1 MYCINC
7 GAKLPPGHKF
17 CGMCGTRVPVIE
29 DIQPAPVAET
39 KEEPAPQ
46 PVVQPEPVPEP
57 VVQSEPIPQPVVQPE
72 PVPEPVVQP
81 EPIPQPVVQPEPV
94 PEPVVQSEPI
104 PQPVVQPE
112 PVPEPVV
119 QPEPIPQP
127 VVQPEPVPEPIV
139 QQETV
144 PQPVVQPEPIPE
156 PIAQPEPVEQ
166 PIVQPEPIS
175 QPVHQPEPVPQP
187 VVQPEPVSQPIKPQP
202 VSQPQYQPQTGETV
216 APLDFVSAV
225 KLAVGNIMNFGG
237 RARRSEFWWWT
248 LVVSVAAVVFLFIPY
263 LRALAV
269 LGWTALVASAV
280 VRRLHDSD
288 APDIIAF
295 AFIGLSLVFSV
306 FNGLRLLGVV
316 DEVYSLERA
325 FYGGSG
331 AVLNL
336 LYLACGII
344 TLIAWGIVVFFA
356 VKDSGCDDNK
366 WGQNPKSTAS

>member
-29 DIQPAPVAET
+29 DLQPTPVAET

-46 PVVQPEPVPEP
+46 P

-94 PEPVVQSEPI
+94 P
-104 PQPVVQPE
+104 QPVVQPE
-112 PVPEPVV
+112 PIPEQVEQPVV

-127 VVQPEPVPEPIV
+127 VVQPEPVE
-139 QQETV
+139 
-144 PQPVVQPEPIPE
+144 QPVVQPEPIS
-156 PIAQPEPVEQ
+156 QQ
-166 PIVQPEPIS
+166 VQ
-175 QPVHQPEPVPQP
+175 QPEPVPQP

-202 VSQPQYQPQTGETV
+202 VSQPQYQSQTGETV

-366 WGQNPKSTAS
+366 WGANPKSTAS

>member
-7 GAKLPPGHKF
+7 GAKLPPGNKF
-17 CGMCGTRVPVIE
+17 CGMCGARVPVIE
-29 DIQPAPVAET
+29 DIQQTPVAET

-46 PVVQPEPVPEP
+46 PVVQPEPVQE
-57 VVQSEPIPQPVVQPE
+57 PVVQPE
-72 PVPEPVVQP
+72 PVQQPVVEPEPVQQP

-94 PEPVVQSEPI
+94 SQPI
-104 PQPVVQPE
+104 AQPE
-112 PVPEPVV
+112 PVSEPVA
-119 QPEPIPQP
+119 QPEPA
-127 VVQPEPVPEPIV
+127 
-139 QQETV
+139 
-144 PQPVVQPEPIPE
+144 PE
-156 PIAQPEPVEQ
+156 PIAQPEPV
-166 PIVQPEPIS
+166 P
-175 QPVHQPEPVPQP
+175 
-187 VVQPEPVSQPIKPQP
+187 QPEPVSQPIKPQP
-202 VSQPQYQPQTGETV
+202 VSQPQYQPQPGETV
-216 APLDFVSAV
+216 ASLDFVSAV

-366 WGQNPKSTAS
+366 WGANPKSAAS

>member
-29 DIQPAPVAET
+29 DLQPTPVAET

-57 VVQSEPIPQPVVQPE
+57 VVQPEPVQQPVVEPEPVQQPEPIPQPVVQPEPIPESIAQPEPVPQPAVQPEPVPQPVVLPEPVLQPIAQPE

-81 EPIPQPVVQPEPV
+81 EP
-94 PEPVVQSEPI
+94 
-104 PQPVVQPE
+104 
-112 PVPEPVV
+112 
-119 QPEPIPQP
+119 
-127 VVQPEPVPEPIV
+127 VPEPIV
-139 QQETV
+139 
-144 PQPVVQPEPIPE
+144 
-156 PIAQPEPVEQ
+156 
-166 PIVQPEPIS
+166 
-175 QPVHQPEPVPQP
+175 QPEPVPQP
-187 VVQPEPVSQPIKPQP
+187 VVQPEPISQPVVQPEPISQPVVQPEPVSQPIQPRP

-366 WGQNPKSTAS
+366 WGQNPKSVAY

>member
-29 DIQPAPVAET
+29 DLQPTPVAET

-46 PVVQPEPVPEP
+46 PVVQP
-57 VVQSEPIPQPVVQPE
+57 
-72 PVPEPVVQP
+72 
-81 EPIPQPVVQPEPV
+81 
-94 PEPVVQSEPI
+94 EPI

-156 PIAQPEPVEQ
+156 PVEQPVVQPEPIPEPIAQPEPVEQ

-175 QPVHQPEPVPQP
+175 QSVHQPEPVPQP

-202 VSQPQYQPQTGETV
+202 VSQPQYQPQPGETV
-216 APLDFVSAV
+216 ASLDFVSAV

-248 LVVSVAAVVFLFIPY
+248 LVVSVVAVVFLFIPY

-280 VRRLHDSD
+280 VRRLHDSN

-325 FYGGSG
+325 FYGGFG

-366 WGQNPKSTAS
+366 WGQNPKSVAS

>member
-29 DIQPAPVAET
+29 DLQPTPVAET

-46 PVVQPEPVPEP
+46 PVVQPEP
-57 VVQSEPIPQPVVQPE
+57 IPQPVA
-72 PVPEPVVQP
+72 
-81 EPIPQPVVQPEPV
+81 
-94 PEPVVQSEPI
+94 
-104 PQPVVQPE
+104 QPE

-139 QQETV
+139 QQEPV

-156 PIAQPEPVEQ
+156 PIAQPEPVPESIAQ
-166 PIVQPEPIS
+166 PEPVPEPVVQPEPVPEPVVQPEPVPQPVVQPEPIS

-202 VSQPQYQPQTGETV
+202 VSQPQYQPQPGETV

-248 LVVSVAAVVFLFIPY
+248 LVVSVAAVIFLFIPY

-325 FYGGSG
+325 FYGGFG

-344 TLIAWGIVVFFA
+344 TLIAWGIVVSFA

>member
-7 GAKLPPGHKF
+7 GAKLPPGNKF
-17 CGMCGTRVPVIE
+17 CGMCGARVPVIE
-29 DIQPAPVAET
+29 NIQPTPVAET
-39 KEEPAPQ
+39 KEEPVQ
-46 PVVQPEPVPEP
+46 EPVVQPEPVQQPVVEPEP
-57 VVQSEPIPQPVVQPE
+57 VQQPEPISQPVVQPE

-94 PEPVVQSEPI
+94 SQ
-104 PQPVVQPE
+104 
-112 PVPEPVV
+112 
-119 QPEPIPQP
+119 
-127 VVQPEPVPEPIV
+127 
-139 QQETV
+139 
-144 PQPVVQPEPIPE
+144 
-156 PIAQPEPVEQ
+156 PIAQPEPVSE
-166 PIVQPEPIS
+166 PVAQPEPAPEPIA
-175 QPVHQPEPVPQP
+175 QPEPVPQP

-344 TLIAWGIVVFFA
+344 TLIAWGIIVFFA

-366 WGQNPKSTAS
+366 WGQNPKSAAS

>member
-81 EPIPQPVVQPEPV
+81 
-94 PEPVVQSEPI
+94 EPI

-202 VSQPQYQPQTGETV
+202 VSQPQYQPQPGETV
-216 APLDFVSAV
+216 ASLDFVSAV

-366 WGQNPKSTAS
+366 WGANPKSAAS

>member
-29 DIQPAPVAET
+29 DLQPTPVAET
-39 KEEPAPQ
+39 KEEPA
-46 PVVQPEPVPEP
+46 
-57 VVQSEPIPQPVVQPE
+57 PQPVVQPE

-81 EPIPQPVVQPEPV
+81 EPIPQPVVQPG
-94 PEPVVQSEPI
+94 
-104 PQPVVQPE
+104 

-127 VVQPEPVPEPIV
+127 VVQPEPVP
-139 QQETV
+139 
-144 PQPVVQPEPIPE
+144 QPVVQPEPIPE
-156 PIAQPEPVEQ
+156 QVEQPVVQPEPIPQPVVQPEPVEQ
-166 PIVQPEPIS
+166 PVVQPEPIS
-175 QPVHQPEPVPQP
+175 QQVQQPEPVPQP

-202 VSQPQYQPQTGETV
+202 VSQPQYQSQTGETV

-366 WGQNPKSTAS
+366 WGANPKSTAS

>member
-81 EPIPQPVVQPEPV
+81 
-94 PEPVVQSEPI
+94 EPI

-325 FYGGSG
+325 LYGGSG

-366 WGQNPKSTAS
+366 WGANPKSAAS

>member
-46 PVVQPEPVPEP
+46 PVVQSEPVEQPEDQPEPVEQPEVQPEP
-57 VVQSEPIPQPVVQPE
+57 VEQPEVQPEPVEQPVAQPEPVEQPVVQPE
-72 PVPEPVVQP
+72 PVE
-81 EPIPQPVVQPEPV
+81 QPVVQPEPV
-94 PEPVVQSEPI
+94 EQPVV
-104 PQPVVQPE
+104 QPVVQPE
-112 PVPEPVV
+112 
-119 QPEPIPQP
+119 Q
-127 VVQPEPVPEPIV
+127 
-139 QQETV
+139 
-144 PQPVVQPEPIPE
+144 
-156 PIAQPEPVEQ
+156 
-166 PIVQPEPIS
+166 
-175 QPVHQPEPVPQP
+175 
-187 VVQPEPVSQPIKPQP
+187 VSQPIQPQP
-202 VSQPQYQPQTGETV
+202 VSQPQYQPQRGETV

-269 LGWTALVASAV
+269 LGWTVLVASAV
-280 VRRLHDSD
+280 VRRLHDTN

-295 AFIGLSLVFSV
+295 AFTGLSLVFSV

-325 FYGGSG
+325 FYGGFG

-366 WGQNPKSTAS
+366 WGANPKSAVS

>member
-7 GAKLPPGHKF
+7 GAKLPPGNKF
-17 CGMCGTRVPVIE
+17 CGMCGARVPVIE
-29 DIQPAPVAET
+29 DIQPTPVAET

-46 PVVQPEPVPEP
+46 PVVQPEPVQEP
-57 VVQSEPIPQPVVQPE
+57 VVQPEPVQQPVVEPDPVQQPEPIPQPVVQPE

-94 PEPVVQSEPI
+94 SQPI
-104 PQPVVQPE
+104 AQPE
-112 PVPEPVV
+112 PVSEPVA
-119 QPEPIPQP
+119 QPEPA
-127 VVQPEPVPEPIV
+127 
-139 QQETV
+139 
-144 PQPVVQPEPIPE
+144 PE
-156 PIAQPEPVEQ
+156 PIAQPEPV
-166 PIVQPEPIS
+166 P
-175 QPVHQPEPVPQP
+175 QPVVQPEPVPQP

-202 VSQPQYQPQTGETV
+202 VSQPQYQPQPGETV
-216 APLDFVSAV
+216 ASLDFVSAV

-366 WGQNPKSTAS
+366 WGQNPKSAAS

>member
-29 DIQPAPVAET
+29 DLQPTPVAET

-46 PVVQPEPVPEP
+46 T
-57 VVQSEPIPQPVVQPE
+57 VVQSEPIPQPVAQ
-72 PVPEPVVQP
+72 
-81 EPIPQPVVQPEPV
+81 
-94 PEPVVQSEPI
+94 
-104 PQPVVQPE
+104 
-112 PVPEPVV
+112 PEPVV

-156 PIAQPEPVEQ
+156 PVEQPVVQPEPIPQPVVQPEPVEQ

-202 VSQPQYQPQTGETV
+202 VSQPQYQPQPGETV
-216 APLDFVSAV
+216 ASLDFVSAV

-366 WGQNPKSTAS
+366 WGQNPKSAAS

>member
-46 PVVQPEPVPEP
+46 PVVQPEPVEQPEVQPEPVEQPEVQPEPVEQPEVQPEPVEQPVAQPEPVEQP
-57 VVQSEPIPQPVVQPE
+57 VVQSEPVEQPVVQPE
-72 PVPEPVVQP
+72 PVE
-81 EPIPQPVVQPEPV
+81 QPV
-94 PEPVVQSEPI
+94 
-104 PQPVVQPE
+104 
-112 PVPEPVV
+112 
-119 QPEPIPQP
+119 
-127 VVQPEPVPEPIV
+127 
-139 QQETV
+139 
-144 PQPVVQPEPIPE
+144 
-156 PIAQPEPVEQ
+156 AQPEPVEQ
-166 PIVQPEPIS
+166 PV
-175 QPVHQPEPVPQP
+175 VQP
-187 VVQPEPVSQPIKPQP
+187 VVQPEQVSQPIQPQP
-202 VSQPQYQPQTGETV
+202 VSQPQYQPQIGETV

-225 KLAVGNIMNFGG
+225 KLAAGNIMNFGG

-280 VRRLHDSD
+280 VRRLHDTN

-295 AFIGLSLVFSV
+295 AFTGLSLVFSV

-366 WGQNPKSTAS
+366 WGANPKSTAS

>member
-7 GAKLPPGHKF
+7 GAKLPPGNKF
-17 CGMCGTRVPVIE
+17 CGMCGARVPVIE
-29 DIQPAPVAET
+29 DIQQTPVAET

-46 PVVQPEPVPEP
+46 PVVQPEPVQE
-57 VVQSEPIPQPVVQPE
+57 PVVQPE
-72 PVPEPVVQP
+72 PVQQPVVEPEPVQQP

-94 PEPVVQSEPI
+94 SQ
-104 PQPVVQPE
+104 
-112 PVPEPVV
+112 
-119 QPEPIPQP
+119 
-127 VVQPEPVPEPIV
+127 
-139 QQETV
+139 
-144 PQPVVQPEPIPE
+144 
-156 PIAQPEPVEQ
+156 PIAQPEPVSE
-166 PIVQPEPIS
+166 PVAQPEPAPEPIA
-175 QPVHQPEPVPQP
+175 QPEPVPQP

-288 APDIIAF
+288 APNIIAF

-366 WGQNPKSTAS
+366 WGANPKSAAS

>member
-46 PVVQPEPVPEP
+46 
-57 VVQSEPIPQPVVQPE
+57 
-72 PVPEPVVQP
+72 PVVQP

-139 QQETV
+139 QPEPV

-156 PIAQPEPVEQ
+156 PIPEPVEQ
-166 PIVQPEPIS
+166 PFVQPEPIP

-187 VVQPEPVSQPIKPQP
+187 VVQPEPVSQPIQPQP

-366 WGQNPKSTAS
+366 WGQNPKSAAS

>member
-57 VVQSEPIPQPVVQPE
+57 VVQS
-72 PVPEPVVQP
+72 
-81 EPIPQPVVQPEPV
+81 
-94 PEPVVQSEPI
+94 
-104 PQPVVQPE
+104 
-112 PVPEPVV
+112 
-119 QPEPIPQP
+119 EPIPQP

-366 WGQNPKSTAS
+366 WGANPKSAAS

>member
-29 DIQPAPVAET
+29 DLQPAPVAET

-57 VVQSEPIPQPVVQPE
+57 VVQPE

-81 EPIPQPVVQPEPV
+81 EPIPQPEVQPEPV
-94 PEPVVQSEPI
+94 PEPIVQQKPV

-112 PVPEPVV
+112 PIPEPVEQPVV

-127 VVQPEPVPEPIV
+127 VVQPELVPES
-139 QQETV
+139 
-144 PQPVVQPEPIPE
+144 
-156 PIAQPEPVEQ
+156 
-166 PIVQPEPIS
+166 IVQPEPIS
-175 QPVHQPEPVPQP
+175 QPVQQPEPVPQP
-187 VVQPEPVSQPIKPQP
+187 VVQPKPVTQPIQPQP

-248 LVVSVAAVVFLFIPY
+248 LVVSVAAVIFLFIPY

-344 TLIAWGIVVFFA
+344 TLIVWGIVVFFA

-366 WGQNPKSTAS
+366 WGQNPKSAAS

>member
-7 GAKLPPGHKF
+7 GAKLPPGNKF
-17 CGMCGTRVPVIE
+17 CGMCGARVPVIE
-29 DIQPAPVAET
+29 DLQPTPVAET

-46 PVVQPEPVPEP
+46 PVVQP
-57 VVQSEPIPQPVVQPE
+57 
-72 PVPEPVVQP
+72 
-81 EPIPQPVVQPEPV
+81 
-94 PEPVVQSEPI
+94 EPI

-175 QPVHQPEPVPQP
+175 QPVQQPEPVPQP

-202 VSQPQYQPQTGETV
+202 VSQPQYQSQTGETV

-366 WGQNPKSTAS
+366 WGANPKSTAS

>member
-39 KEEPAPQ
+39 KEEPA
-46 PVVQPEPVPEP
+46 
-57 VVQSEPIPQPVVQPE
+57 
-72 PVPEPVVQP
+72 
-81 EPIPQPVVQPEPV
+81 
-94 PEPVVQSEPI
+94 

-187 VVQPEPVSQPIKPQP
+187 VVQPELVSQPIKQQP
-202 VSQPQYQPQTGETV
+202 VSRPQYQPQTGETV

-344 TLIAWGIVVFFA
+344 TLIVWGIVVFFA

>member
-1 MYCINC
+1 MYCVNC

-46 PVVQPEPVPEP
+46 PVVQPEP
-57 VVQSEPIPQPVVQPE
+57 
-72 PVPEPVVQP
+72 
-81 EPIPQPVVQPEPV
+81 
-94 PEPVVQSEPI
+94 
-104 PQPVVQPE
+104 
-112 PVPEPVV
+112 
-119 QPEPIPQP
+119 IPQP

-139 QQETV
+139 QPEPV

-156 PIAQPEPVEQ
+156 PIPEPVEQ
-166 PIVQPEPIS
+166 PFVQPEPIP

-187 VVQPEPVSQPIKPQP
+187 VVQPEPVSQPIQPQP

-366 WGQNPKSTAS
+366 WGQNPKSAAS

>member
-46 PVVQPEPVPEP
+46 PVVQPEPVQEP
-57 VVQSEPIPQPVVQPE
+57 VVQSEPVQQPVVEPE
-72 PVPEPVVQP
+72 PVQQP

-94 PEPVVQSEPI
+94 SQ
-104 PQPVVQPE
+104 
-112 PVPEPVV
+112 
-119 QPEPIPQP
+119 
-127 VVQPEPVPEPIV
+127 
-139 QQETV
+139 
-144 PQPVVQPEPIPE
+144 
-156 PIAQPEPVEQ
+156 PIAQPEPVSE
-166 PIVQPEPIS
+166 PVAQPEPAPEPIA
-175 QPVHQPEPVPQP
+175 QPEPVPQP

-202 VSQPQYQPQTGETV
+202 VSQPQYQPQPGETV
-216 APLDFVSAV
+216 ASLDFVSAV

-366 WGQNPKSTAS
+366 WGANPKSAAS

>member
-1 MYCINC
+1 MSCINC

-29 DIQPAPVAET
+29 DLQPTPVAET

-46 PVVQPEPVPEP
+46 PVA
-57 VVQSEPIPQPVVQPE
+57 QSEPIPQPVVQPE

-94 PEPVVQSEPI
+94 P
-104 PQPVVQPE
+104 QPVVQPE
-112 PVPEPVV
+112 PIPEQVEQPVV

-127 VVQPEPVPEPIV
+127 VVQPEPVE
-139 QQETV
+139 
-144 PQPVVQPEPIPE
+144 QPVVQPEPIS
-156 PIAQPEPVEQ
+156 QQ
-166 PIVQPEPIS
+166 VQ
-175 QPVHQPEPVPQP
+175 QPEPVPQP

-202 VSQPQYQPQTGETV
+202 VSQPQYQSQTGETV

-366 WGQNPKSTAS
+366 WGANPKSTAS

>member
-29 DIQPAPVAET
+29 DLQPTPVAET
-39 KEEPAPQ
+39 KEEPA
-46 PVVQPEPVPEP
+46 
-57 VVQSEPIPQPVVQPE
+57 
-72 PVPEPVVQP
+72 
-81 EPIPQPVVQPEPV
+81 
-94 PEPVVQSEPI
+94 

-156 PIAQPEPVEQ
+156 PIAQPESVEQ

-202 VSQPQYQPQTGETV
+202 VSQPQYQPQPGETV
-216 APLDFVSAV
+216 ASLDFVSAV

-280 VRRLHDSD
+280 VRRLHDSN

>member
-46 PVVQPEPVPEP
+46 PE
-57 VVQSEPIPQPVVQPE
+57 VQPE

-81 EPIPQPVVQPEPV
+81 EPIPQPVVQPG
-94 PEPVVQSEPI
+94 
-104 PQPVVQPE
+104 
-112 PVPEPVV
+112 
-119 QPEPIPQP
+119 
-127 VVQPEPVPEPIV
+127 PVPEPIV
-139 QQETV
+139 QQEPV

-175 QPVHQPEPVPQP
+175 QPVHQPEPVPQS

-202 VSQPQYQPQTGETV
+202 VSQPQYQSQTGETV

-280 VRRLHDSD
+280 VRRLHDSN

-366 WGQNPKSTAS
+366 WGQNPKSVAY

>member
-94 PEPVVQSEPI
+94 PEP
-104 PQPVVQPE
+104 
-112 PVPEPVV
+112 
-119 QPEPIPQP
+119 
-127 VVQPEPVPEPIV
+127 IV

-156 PIAQPEPVEQ
+156 PIAQPESVEQ

-202 VSQPQYQPQTGETV
+202 VSQPQYQPQPGETV

>member
-94 PEPVVQSEPI
+94 PEPVVQ
-104 PQPVVQPE
+104 
-112 PVPEPVV
+112 
-119 QPEPIPQP
+119 PEPIPQP

-156 PIAQPEPVEQ
+156 PIAQPESVEQ

-202 VSQPQYQPQTGETV
+202 VSQPQYQPQPGETV
-216 APLDFVSAV
+216 ASLDFVSAV

>member
-17 CGMCGTRVPVIE
+17 CGMCGARVPVIE
-29 DIQPAPVAET
+29 DIQQTPVAET

-46 PVVQPEPVPEP
+46 PVVQPEPVQE
-57 VVQSEPIPQPVVQPE
+57 PVVQPE
-72 PVPEPVVQP
+72 PVQQPVVEPEPVQQP

-94 PEPVVQSEPI
+94 SQ
-104 PQPVVQPE
+104 
-112 PVPEPVV
+112 
-119 QPEPIPQP
+119 
-127 VVQPEPVPEPIV
+127 
-139 QQETV
+139 
-144 PQPVVQPEPIPE
+144 
-156 PIAQPEPVEQ
+156 PIAQPEPVSE
-166 PIVQPEPIS
+166 PVAQPEPAPEPIA
-175 QPVHQPEPVPQP
+175 QPEPVPQP

-288 APDIIAF
+288 APNIIAF

-366 WGQNPKSTAS
+366 WGANPKSAAS

>member
-72 PVPEPVVQP
+72 T
-81 EPIPQPVVQPEPV
+81 
-94 PEPVVQSEPI
+94 
-104 PQPVVQPE
+104 
-112 PVPEPVV
+112 
-119 QPEPIPQP
+119 
-127 VVQPEPVPEPIV
+127 VPEPIV

>member
-7 GAKLPPGHKF
+7 GAKLPPGNKF
-17 CGMCGTRVPVIE
+17 CGMCGARVPVIE
-29 DIQPAPVAET
+29 DLQPTPVAET

-57 VVQSEPIPQPVVQPE
+57 VVQ
-72 PVPEPVVQP
+72 P
-81 EPIPQPVVQPEPV
+81 EPIPK
-94 PEPVVQSEPI
+94 
-104 PQPVVQPE
+104 
-112 PVPEPVV
+112 
-119 QPEPIPQP
+119 P

-175 QPVHQPEPVPQP
+175 QPIAQPEPVSEPVAQPEPAPEPIAQPEPVPQPVVQPEPVPQP
-187 VVQPEPVSQPIKPQP
+187 VVQPEPVSQPIKQQP
-202 VSQPQYQPQTGETV
+202 VSRPQYQPQTGETV

-288 APDIIAF
+288 APNIIAF

-325 FYGGSG
+325 FYGGFG

-366 WGQNPKSTAS
+366 WGANPKSTAS

>member
-46 PVVQPEPVPEP
+46 PVVQ
-57 VVQSEPIPQPVVQPE
+57 SEPIPQPVVQPK
-72 PVPEPVVQP
+72 PVVQP
-81 EPIPQPVVQPEPV
+81 EPIPQPVVQPG
-94 PEPVVQSEPI
+94 
-104 PQPVVQPE
+104 
-112 PVPEPVV
+112 
-119 QPEPIPQP
+119 
-127 VVQPEPVPEPIV
+127 PVPEPIV
-139 QQETV
+139 QQEPV

-325 FYGGSG
+325 FYGGFG

-366 WGQNPKSTAS
+366 WGQNPKSAAS

>member
-29 DIQPAPVAET
+29 DLQPTPVAET

-57 VVQSEPIPQPVVQPE
+57 M
-72 PVPEPVVQP
+72 
-81 EPIPQPVVQPEPV
+81 
-94 PEPVVQSEPI
+94 
-104 PQPVVQPE
+104 
-112 PVPEPVV
+112 V

-139 QQETV
+139 QQEPV

-156 PIAQPEPVEQ
+156 PVEQPVVQPEPIPQPVVQPEPVEQ

-175 QPVHQPEPVPQP
+175 QPVQQPEPVPQP
-187 VVQPEPVSQPIKPQP
+187 VVQPEPVSQPIQPQP
-202 VSQPQYQPQTGETV
+202 VSQPQYQPQRGETV
-216 APLDFVSAV
+216 APLDFVSAL
-225 KLAVGNIMNFGG
+225 KLAAGNIMNFGG

-269 LGWTALVASAV
+269 LGWTALVASSV
-280 VRRLHDSD
+280 VRRLHDTN

-295 AFIGLSLVFSV
+295 VFTGLSLAFSV

-325 FYGGSG
+325 FYGGFG

-344 TLIAWGIVVFFA
+344 TLIACGIVVFFA

-366 WGQNPKSTAS
+366 WGANPKSAVS

>member
-29 DIQPAPVAET
+29 DLQPTPVAET
-39 KEEPAPQ
+39 KEEPA
-46 PVVQPEPVPEP
+46 
-57 VVQSEPIPQPVVQPE
+57 PQPVVQPE

-94 PEPVVQSEPI
+94 PEPM
-104 PQPVVQPE
+104 
-112 PVPEPVV
+112 V

-139 QQETV
+139 QQEPV

-216 APLDFVSAV
+216 ASLDFVSAV

-248 LVVSVAAVVFLFIPY
+248 LVVSVAAVIFLFIPY

-325 FYGGSG
+325 FYGGFG

-366 WGQNPKSTAS
+366 WGQNPKSAAS

>member
-29 DIQPAPVAET
+29 DLQPTPVAET

-46 PVVQPEPVPEP
+46 PEVQPEPVPE
-57 VVQSEPIPQPVVQPE
+57 
-72 PVPEPVVQP
+72 
-81 EPIPQPVVQPEPV
+81 
-94 PEPVVQSEPI
+94 
-104 PQPVVQPE
+104 PVVQPE

-166 PIVQPEPIS
+166 PVVQPEPIS
-175 QPVHQPEPVPQP
+175 QPVQQPEPVPQP

-202 VSQPQYQPQTGETV
+202 VSQPQYQPQPGETV
-216 APLDFVSAV
+216 ASLDFVSAV

-325 FYGGSG
+325 FYGGFG

-366 WGQNPKSTAS
+366 WGQNPKSAAS

>member
-46 PVVQPEPVPEP
+46 PVVQPEPVQE
-57 VVQSEPIPQPVVQPE
+57 PVVQPE
-72 PVPEPVVQP
+72 PVQQPVVEPEPVQQP

-94 PEPVVQSEPI
+94 SQ
-104 PQPVVQPE
+104 
-112 PVPEPVV
+112 
-119 QPEPIPQP
+119 
-127 VVQPEPVPEPIV
+127 
-139 QQETV
+139 
-144 PQPVVQPEPIPE
+144 
-156 PIAQPEPVEQ
+156 PIAQPEPVSE
-166 PIVQPEPIS
+166 PVAQPEPAPEPIA
-175 QPVHQPEPVPQP
+175 QPEPVPQP

-202 VSQPQYQPQTGETV
+202 VSQPQYQPQPGETV
-216 APLDFVSAV
+216 ASLDFVSAV

-366 WGQNPKSTAS
+366 WGANSKSAAS

>member
-46 PVVQPEPVPEP
+46 PVVQPEPVPE
-57 VVQSEPIPQPVVQPE
+57 
-72 PVPEPVVQP
+72 
-81 EPIPQPVVQPEPV
+81 PVVQPEPV

-202 VSQPQYQPQTGETV
+202 VSQPQYQSQTGETV

-366 WGQNPKSTAS
+366 WGANPKSTAS

>member
-46 PVVQPEPVPEP
+46 PVVQPEP
-57 VVQSEPIPQPVVQPE
+57 IPQPVA
-72 PVPEPVVQP
+72 
-81 EPIPQPVVQPEPV
+81 
-94 PEPVVQSEPI
+94 
-104 PQPVVQPE
+104 QPE

-156 PIAQPEPVEQ
+156 PVEQPVVQPEPVSQPIAQPEPVSE
-166 PIVQPEPIS
+166 PVAQPEPAPEPIAQPEPVP
-175 QPVHQPEPVPQP
+175 QPVVQPEPVPQP

>member
-7 GAKLPPGHKF
+7 GAKLPPGNKF
-17 CGMCGTRVPVIE
+17 CGMCGARVPVIE
-29 DIQPAPVAET
+29 DIQPTPVAET

-46 PVVQPEPVPEP
+46 PVVQPEPVQEP
-57 VVQSEPIPQPVVQPE
+57 VVQPEPVQQPVVEPEPVQQPEPIPQPVVQPEPVPEPIAQPE

-94 PEPVVQSEPI
+94 SQ
-104 PQPVVQPE
+104 
-112 PVPEPVV
+112 
-119 QPEPIPQP
+119 
-127 VVQPEPVPEPIV
+127 
-139 QQETV
+139 
-144 PQPVVQPEPIPE
+144 
-156 PIAQPEPVEQ
+156 PIAQPEPV
-166 PIVQPEPIS
+166 P
-175 QPVHQPEPVPQP
+175 QPVVKPEPVPQP

-366 WGQNPKSTAS
+366 WGANPKSTAS

>member
-7 GAKLPPGHKF
+7 GAKLPPGNKF
-17 CGMCGTRVPVIE
+17 CGMCGARVPVIE
-29 DIQPAPVAET
+29 DIQQTPVAET

-46 PVVQPEPVPEP
+46 PVVQP
-57 VVQSEPIPQPVVQPE
+57 EPIPQPVVQPE

-81 EPIPQPVVQPEPV
+81 EPIPQPVVQL
-94 PEPVVQSEPI
+94 
-104 PQPVVQPE
+104 
-112 PVPEPVV
+112 
-119 QPEPIPQP
+119 
-127 VVQPEPVPEPIV
+127 EPVPEPIV

-187 VVQPEPVSQPIKPQP
+187 VVQPEPVSQPIKQQP
-202 VSQPQYQPQTGETV
+202 VSRPQYQPQTGETV

-366 WGQNPKSTAS
+366 WGANPKSTAS

>member
-46 PVVQPEPVPEP
+46 PVVQPEPVQE
-57 VVQSEPIPQPVVQPE
+57 PVVQPE
-72 PVPEPVVQP
+72 PVQQPVVEPEPVQQP

-94 PEPVVQSEPI
+94 SQ
-104 PQPVVQPE
+104 
-112 PVPEPVV
+112 
-119 QPEPIPQP
+119 
-127 VVQPEPVPEPIV
+127 
-139 QQETV
+139 
-144 PQPVVQPEPIPE
+144 
-156 PIAQPEPVEQ
+156 PIAQPEPVSE
-166 PIVQPEPIS
+166 PVAQPEPAPEPIA
-175 QPVHQPEPVPQP
+175 QPEPVPQP

-202 VSQPQYQPQTGETV
+202 VSQPQYQPQPGETV
-216 APLDFVSAV
+216 ASLDFVSAV

-366 WGQNPKSTAS
+366 WGANPKSAAS

>member
-29 DIQPAPVAET
+29 DLQPTPVAET

-46 PVVQPEPVPEP
+46 P

-94 PEPVVQSEPI
+94 PEPVVQ
-104 PQPVVQPE
+104 
-112 PVPEPVV
+112 
-119 QPEPIPQP
+119 PEPIPQP

-139 QQETV
+139 QQEPV

-187 VVQPEPVSQPIKPQP
+187 VVQPELVSQPIKPQP
-202 VSQPQYQPQTGETV
+202 VSQPQYQSQTGETV

-248 LVVSVAAVVFLFIPY
+248 LVVSVAAVIFLFIPY

-344 TLIAWGIVVFFA
+344 TFIAWGIVVFFA

-366 WGQNPKSTAS
+366 WGQNPKSVAS